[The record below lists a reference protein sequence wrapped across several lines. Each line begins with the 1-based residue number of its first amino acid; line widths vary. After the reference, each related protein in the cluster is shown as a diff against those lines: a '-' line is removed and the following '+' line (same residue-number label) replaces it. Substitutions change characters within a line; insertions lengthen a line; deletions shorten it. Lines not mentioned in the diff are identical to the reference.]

1 VIVHNTKTS
10 LKSKVT
16 NLFNPEG
23 NKNVP
28 PFLLSGVRVENKIGK
43 NKAKLVNQDER
54 EAVLDNTCQQGYD
67 ELEDGLMA
75 WIGERKRKSIY
86 ILQKENVVL
95 ERSRESTRK
104 RKVISERN

>member
-1 VIVHNTKTS
+1 M
-10 LKSKVT
+10 
-16 NLFNPEG
+16 
-23 NKNVP
+23 P

-43 NKAKLVNQDER
+43 NKVKLVNQDER

-67 ELEDGLMA
+67 EFEDGLDR
-75 WIGERKRKSIY
+75 GKEKKKYIY

-104 RKVISERN
+104 RKVISEKN